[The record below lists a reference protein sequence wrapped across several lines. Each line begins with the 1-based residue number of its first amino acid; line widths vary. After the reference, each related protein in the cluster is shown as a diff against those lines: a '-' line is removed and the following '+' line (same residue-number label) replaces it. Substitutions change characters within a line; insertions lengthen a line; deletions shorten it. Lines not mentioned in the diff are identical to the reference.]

1 MEVAKDDMEIVS
13 ALRTALADK
22 VGKDRFELWFG
33 TNMQLEFDGAT
44 LTIGTHSQFLQDWLR
59 RNFRTHIESACLAT
73 LGRCPELRFR
83 MDENTATELVSPA
96 VAPRPRQLALCAI
109 SADEPAPETQSVQP
123 VQKPNR
129 RSFADLTSF
138 VTGRSNRLA
147 RTVAETIIEQP
158 GRMSP
163 LVIHGPTGVGKTHLL
178 EGIWTA
184 ARKRRGMTAI
194 YLSAEQFTSSFLQA
208 LRGSGLPSFR
218 QKYRGVEFL
227 ILDDLQFLCGK
238 RCTQVELL
246 YTMNTLLR
254 EGRQVVLAAD
264 RPLSE
269 LEDLGPEMLSR
280 LSGGMVCQIEPPD
293 YETRVAILQQM
304 ARRFEVALPQ
314 DVQRF
319 IASQLTSHA
328 RELSGALCRLQATSQ
343 ASGRPVDLAMA
354 EEALA
359 EMIRHSSRLVRLPD
373 IEKAICG
380 TFGLE
385 PSSLQSTRKTKDVSQ
400 PRMLAMWLARKYT
413 RAALSEIGHYFGRRS
428 HSTVVSAQKRVEDWL
443 AAGTSL
449 QMASRTWR
457 IDDAIRQIEQSLM
470 AG

>member
-1 MEVAKDDMEIVS
+1 MAKDDMEIVS

-44 LTIGTHSQFLQDWLR
+44 LTIGTRSQFLQDWLR
-59 RNFRTHIESACLAT
+59 RNFRAHIESACLAT

-83 MDENTATELVSPA
+83 MDENTATELVSPV

-109 SADEPAPETQSVQP
+109 SADEPAPEAQSLQP

-129 RSFADLTSF
+129 RAFADLNSF

-147 RTVAETIIEQP
+147 RAVAETIVEQP

-254 EGRQVVLAAD
+254 AGRQLVLAAD

-304 ARRFEVALPQ
+304 ARRFEMALPH

-343 ASGRPVDLAMA
+343 ALCRPIDLAMA
-354 EEALA
+354 EETLA

-385 PSSLQSTRKTKDVSQ
+385 PSSLQSARKTKGVSQ

-457 IDDAIRQIEQSLM
+457 IDDAIRQIEQSLL